1 MKWVVERPVAT
12 WMITIALFVFGIVSY
27 QRLPLNLMPDLSYPT
42 ITVRTEAEGYAPEE
56 VEEQISRK
64 LEEAVA
70 TTQGL
75 AHMESR
81 SRAGISEILLSF
93 KWESNLDQSIQDVR
107 ERMQR
112 VFLADDIKRP
122 LLLRYDP
129 SADPIIRLA
138 VSGGTSQTQLRNFC
152 ENIIKQELEA
162 IDGIAAVKVRGGSEQ
177 EIQVFVREDWLAAKG
192 ITIDKIS
199 ETLSSENI
207 NMPAGSILEGDR
219 EYLVRTLNA
228 FTTLD
233 ELKHLKIS
241 KPDGTQIPLSELA
254 DIQYGKKER
263 SVLSRLNAEEAVE
276 LEIYKTADANI
287 VQVTN
292 QLRTRLF
299 SGEESLD
306 KQLPEGTV
314 LNILEDQASFVEA
327 SINNLK
333 NTALAG
339 ALCAIFI
346 LFVFLRNFRATAIIG
361 AAIPLSIVVTFAP
374 IYLAGVSLNLMSL
387 GGLALGIGML
397 VDNAV
402 VVLENI
408 QVHMDR
414 GSSRKEAAAKGSS
427 EVAMAVTA
435 STLTTISVFLPIS
448 FVDGIAGQIFT
459 DLSLAVVFSLL
470 ASLAVALF
478 FVPMLAASSLSFS
491 QETAAPSFKARF
503 HAFSEFKNRFTHR
516 SALMKWVGLLWD
528 LPYLVIFLSFEI
540 FSTLVLIPIVYGA
553 RFSFGI
559 GRWILPKIAHLLMR
573 IANIF
578 YGIYERFETS
588 YKKSLSPLITR
599 PGLILGS
606 ALLLLVLSLQVGSS
620 LGQSLIPDIHQGRIF
635 VDAELPIGTPLG
647 KTSSQSKILEERF
660 ATDPEIEYV
669 HAVIGAD
676 SSDDRSGVGEHS
688 VRYLIGLKEHPKP
701 QKQETEVI
709 NRLRVE
715 LSNQKTFRN
724 AQFSRPSLFQFQ
736 TPFELVIF
744 NDNLKELPNLSAG
757 AKRKL
762 DELGIFTDL
771 QSSLTEGYPELQ
783 IEYNR
788 EKLKSLGLSSAQ
800 VAQTVRKK
808 IQGEKATSISTL
820 EDRID
825 LVVRLTEGDRRSTQQ
840 LAQLNINPN
849 VIPEIPLSSVATI
862 SEQKGPSEIRR
873 IDQQRSVVISANVK
887 GFDLVGPTKAIQD
900 SFAQWDDWEISGQ
913 SRELGK
919 STQSMIFSI
928 ALAIFLVYVIMA
940 STFEHI
946 IHPLVILF
954 TVPLA
959 IIGVLFALWLFS
971 VPLSI
976 VVFIGL
982 IVLAGVVVNN
992 AIVLVDTINR
1002 ERSNGKSPQEATLIS
1017 SSLRLRPI
1025 LITTLT
1031 TALGLLP
1038 LAFGY
1043 GEGAEIQQPLALTII
1058 AGLLSSTALTLLVI
1072 PAVYLL
1078 LTPKKEKQQ

>member
-1 MKWVVERPVAT
+1 MRWVVERPVAT

-27 QRLPLNLMPDLSYPT
+27 QRLPLNLMPNLSYPT

-81 SRAGISEILLSF
+81 SRAGMSEILLSF
-93 KWESNLDQSIQDVR
+93 RWDSNLDQSIQDVR

-112 VFLADDIKRP
+112 VFLPEDINRP

-129 SADPIIRLA
+129 SADPIVRLA
-138 VSGGTSQTQLRNFC
+138 VSGTSTGSQLRYFC

-162 IDGIAAVKVRGGSEQ
+162 IDGIAAVQVRGGTEQ
-177 EIQVFVREDWLAAKG
+177 EIQISVREDWLVAKG
-192 ITIDKIS
+192 ITIDTITQ
-199 ETLSSENI
+199 TLSSENI

-228 FTTLD
+228 FGTIE
-233 ELKHLKIS
+233 ELEVLSIS
-241 KPDGTQIPLSELA
+241 KPDGTRIPLSELA
-254 DIQYGKKER
+254 EIRYGEKER
-263 SVLSRLNAEEAVE
+263 SVLSRLNAQEAVE
-276 LEIYKTADANI
+276 LEIYKTADSNI

-292 QLRTRLF
+292 QLRKRLF
-299 SGEESLD
+299 SGEEALENT
-306 KQLPEGTV
+306 LPEGSE
-314 LNILEDQASFVEA
+314 LSILEDQASFVEA
-327 SINNLK
+327 SIENLK
-333 NTALAG
+333 NTALVG
-339 ALCAIFI
+339 ALCAISI
-346 LFVFLRNFRATAIIG
+346 LFIFLRNFRSTAVIG

-374 IYLAGVSLNLMSL
+374 MYIADVSLNLMSL

-408 QVHMDR
+408 QVHIDK
-414 GSSRKEAAAKGSS
+414 GESHKEAAAKGSS
-427 EVAMAVTA
+427 EVAMAVSA

-448 FVDGIAGQIFT
+448 FVEGIAGQIFT
-459 DLSLAVVFSLL
+459 DLSLAVVFSLI
-470 ASLAVALF
+470 ASLIVALF
-478 FVPMLAASSLSFS
+478 FVPMLAASSFS
-491 QETAAPSFKARF
+491 VPNLTETPSFKERF
-503 HAFSEFKNRFTHR
+503 QAWTEFKNRFQESSGFR
-516 SALMKWVGLLWD
+516 KWLGLVWNI
-528 LPYLVIFLSFEI
+528 PYLTIFLTFEI
-540 FSTLVLIPIVYGA
+540 FSTMFIACVVYSAKIIYAVLHRVTPVIA
-553 RFSFGI
+553 GI
-559 GRWILPKIAHLLMR
+559 LMAA
-573 IANIF
+573 ANTL
-578 YGIYERFETS
+578 YSLYELFEQR
-588 YKKSLSPLITR
+588 YKRSLSPLITR
-599 PGLILGS
+599 PGLILGIAL
-606 ALLLLVLSLQVGSS
+606 ALLVMSFQFGSQ
-620 LGQSLIPDIHQGRIF
+620 LGQTLIPDIHQGRIF

-647 KTSSQSKILEERF
+647 KTSSMSKQLEEQLSS
-660 ATDPEIEYV
+660 DEDISYV
-669 HAVIGAD
+669 HAIIGAD

-688 VRYLIGLKEHPKP
+688 IRYLIGLTEGRSAKE
-701 QKQETEVI
+701 QEQALI
-709 NRLRVE
+709 KRLRG
-715 LSNQKTFRN
+715 TFAQQEN
-724 AQFSRPSLFQFQ
+724 FTNVQFSRPSLFQFQ

-744 NDNLKELPNLSAG
+744 DDDLKELSSLSDG
-757 AKRKL
+757 ARKKL
-762 DELGIFTDL
+762 DEMNLFTDL
-771 QSSLTEGYPELQ
+771 QSSLSEGYPELQ

-788 EKLKSLGLSSAQ
+788 EKLKSLNLSSAQ

-808 IQGEKATSISTL
+808 IQGEKATSISTI
-820 EDRID
+820 EDRVD
-825 LVVRLTEGDRRSTQQ
+825 LIVRLKEEDRRSSAQ
-840 LAQLNINPN
+840 LAQLNVNPN
-849 VIPEIPLSSVATI
+849 VFPEIPLSSVADIT
-862 SEQKGPSEIRR
+862 EQKGPSEIRR
-873 IDQQRSVVISANVK
+873 IDQQRSVVISANIK
-887 GFDLVGPTKAIQD
+887 GFDLIGPTKSIEE
-900 SFAQWDDWEISGQ
+900 SFAQWNNWEISGQ
-913 SRELGK
+913 SQELGK
-919 STQSMIFSI
+919 SSQSMAFAI

-946 IHPLVILF
+946 VHPLVILF

-959 IIGVLFALWLFS
+959 IIGVLIGLWTFS
-971 VPLSI
+971 IPLSI

-1002 ERSNGKSPQEATLIS
+1002 KREQGMSVPEATITS
-1017 SSLRLRPI
+1017 STLRLRPI

-1072 PAVYLL
+1072 PSVYLL
-1078 LTPKKEKQQ
+1078 LTPKEKKA

>member
-1 MKWVVERPVAT
+1 MRWVVDRPVAT

-27 QRLPLNLMPDLSYPT
+27 HRLPINLMPSLSYPT

-75 AHMESR
+75 SHIESR
-81 SRAGISEILLSF
+81 SRAGMSEILLSF
-93 KWESNLDQSIQDVR
+93 RWDSNLDQSIQDVR

-112 VFLADDIKRP
+112 VFLPEEINRP

-129 SADPIIRLA
+129 SADPIVRLA
-138 VSGGTSQTQLRNFC
+138 IAGTGSNTQLRNFC

-162 IDGIAAVKVRGGSEQ
+162 IDGIAAVQIRGGTER
-177 EIQVFVREDWLAAKG
+177 EIHISVREDWLIAKG
-192 ITIDKIS
+192 ITIDTIS
-199 ETLSSENI
+199 QTLSSENI

-228 FTTLD
+228 FSTIE
-233 ELKHLKIS
+233 ELEALTIT
-241 KPDGTQIPLSELA
+241 KPDGTRIPLSELA
-254 DIQYGKKER
+254 EIQYGNKER
-263 SVLSRLNAEEAVE
+263 SVLSRLNAQEAVE
-276 LEIYKTADANI
+276 LEIYKTADSNI
-287 VQVTN
+287 VQVTDL
-292 QLRTRLF
+292 LRQELF
-299 SGEESLD
+299 SGEDALND
-306 KQLPEGTV
+306 RLPEGSELSV
-314 LNILEDQASFVEA
+314 LEDQASFVEA
-327 SINNLK
+327 SIENLK
-333 NTALAG
+333 NTALIG
-339 ALCAIFI
+339 AICAISI
-346 LFVFLRNFRATAIIG
+346 LFIFLRNFRSTAVIG

-374 IYLAGVSLNLMSL
+374 MYISGVSLNLMSL

-408 QVHMDR
+408 QVRLDK
-414 GSSRKEAAAKGSS
+414 GESQKDAAANGSA
-427 EVAMAVTA
+427 EVAMAVSA

-459 DLSLAVVFSLL
+459 DLSLAVVFSLI
-470 ASLAVALF
+470 ASLIVALF
-478 FVPMLAASSLSFS
+478 FVPMLAASSVSLPNTI
-491 QETAAPSFKARF
+491 QKPTLKG
-503 HAFSEFKNRFTHR
+503 RFTSWGECKER
-516 SALMKWVGLLWD
+516 FQSQKGPKRWLGLAWNI
-528 LPYLVIFLSFEI
+528 PYLLFFLFFELI
-540 FSTLVLIPIVYGA
+540 STLFVGIFVYSAKILYAILSRIIPVISV
-553 RFSFGI
+553 
-559 GRWILPKIAHLLMR
+559 LLMNT
-573 IANIF
+573 ANT
-578 YGIYERFETS
+578 IYSIYTRFEES
-588 YKKSLSPLITR
+588 YKNSLSPLITR

-606 ALLLLVLSLQVGSS
+606 AMILLIISLQFGTKLS
-620 LGQSLIPDIHQGRIF
+620 QTLIPDIHQGRIF

-647 KTSSQSKILEERF
+647 KTASMSKKLEELF
-660 ATDPEIEYV
+660 SQDPDVDYV
-669 HAVIGAD
+669 HAIIGAD
-676 SSDDRSGVGEHS
+676 AADDRSGVGEHS
-688 VRYLIGLKEHPKP
+688 VRYLIGLRPSSNAKE
-701 QKQETEVI
+701 QEGI
-709 NRLRVE
+709 LNARLRSL
-715 LSNQKTFRN
+715 LSEQQDFSNI
-724 AQFSRPSLFQFQ
+724 QFSRPSLFQFQ
-736 TPFELVIF
+736 TPFELIIF
-744 NDNLKELPNLSAG
+744 EDNLQELISLSDG

-762 DELGIFTDL
+762 DELNIFTDL
-771 QSSLTEGYPELQ
+771 QSSLSEGYPELQ

-788 EKLKSLGLSSAQ
+788 EKLKSLGLRSAQ

-808 IQGEKATSISTL
+808 IQGEKATSISTI
-820 EDRID
+820 EDRVD
-825 LVVRLTEGDRRSTQQ
+825 LVVRLKEDDRRSSRQ
-840 LAQLNINPN
+840 LAQLNVNPN
-849 VIPEIPLSSVATI
+849 VFPEIPLSTVSTI
-862 SEQKGPSEIRR
+862 TEKKGPSEIRR
-873 IDQQRSVVISANVK
+873 IDQKRSVVISANIK
-887 GFDLVGPTKAIQD
+887 GFDLIGPTKAIEK
-900 SFAQWDDWEISGQ
+900 SFSQWDNWEISGQ
-913 SRELGK
+913 SQEMTK
-919 STQSMIFSI
+919 SSQSMIFAI

-946 IHPLVILF
+946 VHPLVILF

-959 IIGVLFALWLFS
+959 IIGVLVSLWIFS

-1002 ERSNGKSPQEATLIS
+1002 KRSQGESVQEATLNS

-1038 LAFGY
+1038 LAFGF

-1072 PAVYLL
+1072 PSVYLL
-1078 LTPKKEKQQ
+1078 FTTDRQQS